1 MHLLNA
7 YCCHFYGSQAR
18 SFNDKNIKYIITAWN
33 RAVRK
38 IWNLPYDS
46 HRILICALN
55 NDSNVLDFIIED
67 FIIEDFIKC
76 INTWPTVKIQS
87 YPCS

>member
-1 MHLLNA
+1 MIYLNMRFGTKRQTSFGESMGYVLNTIKHLLNA
-7 YCCHFYGSQAR
+7 YCCHLSQAW

-46 HRILICALN
+46 HRI
-55 NDSNVLDFIIED
+55 
-67 FIIEDFIKC
+67 
-76 INTWPTVKIQS
+76 
-87 YPCS
+87 